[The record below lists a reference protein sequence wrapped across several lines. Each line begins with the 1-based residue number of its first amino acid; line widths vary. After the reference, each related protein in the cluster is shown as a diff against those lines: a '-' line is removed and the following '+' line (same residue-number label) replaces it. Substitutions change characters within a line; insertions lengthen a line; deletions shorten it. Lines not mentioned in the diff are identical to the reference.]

1 MTEKTDLDRFV
12 THERYW
18 PVSLIF
24 SSALFAALYG
34 FFAFGY
40 SDDPKSCEASSK
52 DDLIGPL
59 PIIDAQAADEAGGGT
74 TAKGNVNIAYRFHL
88 FFAIGFYLSVLQVLI
103 GIFAILLN
111 VASSGFKRFLV
122 NLYKFTWFLIFW
134 NWVWCLLV
142 RFQESGRTCSGDYM
156 ANRR

>member
-1 MTEKTDLDRFV
+1 M
-12 THERYW
+12 
-18 PVSLIF
+18 
-24 SSALFAALYG
+24 
-34 FFAFGY
+34 
-40 SDDPKSCEASSK
+40 
-52 DDLIGPL
+52 
-59 PIIDAQAADEAGGGT
+59 
-74 TAKGNVNIAYRFHL
+74 NIAYRFHL